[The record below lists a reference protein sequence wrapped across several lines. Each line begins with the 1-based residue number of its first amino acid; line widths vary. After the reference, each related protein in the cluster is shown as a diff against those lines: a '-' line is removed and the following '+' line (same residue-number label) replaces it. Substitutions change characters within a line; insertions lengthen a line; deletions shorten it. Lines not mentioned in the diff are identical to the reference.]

1 MGLAAPILRAVP
13 PAFSLLTRI
22 LTGLVA
28 VLHVLFFVIEMFL
41 WDHPVGR
48 KIFSMTPEVS
58 ASSAPLAMQQ
68 ALYNGF
74 LVAGLV
80 WGLKAKR
87 KDLLTFFLICV
98 IAAGVFAALTVKT
111 SIFFTQALPAILAL
125 LSLRLIKPRS

>member
-1 MGLAAPILRAVP
+1 MIAR
-13 PAFSLLTRI
+13 LLTA
-22 LTGLVA
+22 LVA
-28 VLHVLFFVIEMFL
+28 ALHVLFFVIEMFL

-48 KIFSMTPEVS
+48 RIFSMTPEVS

-111 SIFFTQALPAILAL
+111 SIFFTQALPGILAL
-125 LSLRLIKPRS
+125 LSLHLLKPRS